1 MLKQSI
7 LFSALLT
14 LAVAGSLSRS
24 SPAQA
29 PGGKTTPQELDE
41 KLVRTYAEPRPKA
54 VTVNFHKALK
64 LSWPSLQTLGARI
77 DMARQN
83 ADPVALA
90 HLASELH
97 VAEKVSGKKAS
108 LTSQALIKEAAQV
121 AKLHKEVSELKAS
134 LEVAKQIQSENSL
147 IDDFQKDIAKAEAE
161 AKAQDKVAAQPPPSP
176 FNPVAY
182 PVLIENYTEE
192 PISIFMNGKYQ
203 MTVQPLQKRFLNFM
217 QMPSPVVLHA
227 YSVDNQ
233 WGPRNIYETL
243 SNYTWVLLPPKSAN
257 SCE

>member
-1 MLKQSI
+1 
-7 LFSALLT
+7 
-14 LAVAGSLSRS
+14 V
-24 SPAQA
+24 AQA
-29 PGGKTTPQELDE
+29 PGGKTTPGELDE
-41 KLVRTYAEPRPKA
+41 KLVRTYAQPRQQA
-54 VTVNFHKALK
+54 ATVNFHKALK
-64 LSWPSLQTLGARI
+64 LSWPSLQTIGGRI
-77 DMARQN
+77 DTARQN

-108 LTSQALIKEAAQV
+108 ITSQALLKESKEL
-121 AKLHKEVSELKAS
+121 AKLRNEVSELKAS
-134 LEVAKQIQSENSL
+134 LQVAKQVQASDDLLS
-147 IDDFQKDIAKAEAE
+147 DFQKDIQNAEAS
-161 AKAQDKVAAQPPPSP
+161 AKAQDKAASQPPPSP

-203 MTVQPLQKRFLNFM
+203 LTVQPLQKRFLNFM

-227 YSVDNQ
+227 YSVQHQ

-243 SNYTWVLLPPKSAN
+243 PSYSWVLLPPKTAN
-257 SCE
+257 DCD